1 MADALLIKTLVV
13 ILASVSAISLV
24 ARARLPAAGGYVWAG
39 LVIGPHG
46 LQLIATGDETRFLA
60 ELGIIFLMFMVGLEF
75 SLSAM
80 IAARRDVFG
89 AGSLQVGFTVMM
101 VAGLAMLWGGRLPTA
116 VLLRGAAA
124 MSSTAI
130 TPKELVDQGDV
141 SRPPSRPVLGILL
154 FQDLAV
160 RPFRRLLG

>member
-1 MADALLIKTLVV
+1 MPDALLIKRLVA
-13 ILASVSAISLV
+13 ILSSVSAIILV
-24 ARARLPAAGGYVWAG
+24 ARARLPAAGGYLLAG

-89 AGSLQVGFTVMM
+89 AVSPQVGLTVVI
-101 VAGLAMLWGGRLPTA
+101 VAVGVMAWGAKLPAAILIGGA
-116 VLLRGAAA
+116 VA

-130 TPKELVDQGDV
+130 TLKQLAEQG
-141 SRPPSRPVLGILL
+141 
-154 FQDLAV
+154 
-160 RPFRRLLG
+160 